1 MRGKKW
7 SWSEKIL
14 FLTPL
19 LFALVA
25 NWTFF
30 VPRDRIFRR
39 ELLVPTLLDIVAP
52 STHHGFH
59 RRSSICQSNLKQ
71 IGLALAQYSK
81 DYNAKLPPSKISAGV
96 GWVDVTQPYLKSWQ
110 IFRCPEVL
118 ANPKSKKIGLSDY
131 YLNSNLGS
139 RSHHWNSPQQLIVVG
154 EGNDSADQNDGSYN
168 KGALPSSWRN
178 DFDSPA
184 HRHLTAQ
191 VWAEGRANYLL
202 ADGRVKA
209 LLPTQI
215 TGANSRAEY
224 AFVPR

>member
-1 MRGKKW
+1 MREKKW

-19 LFALVA
+19 LFVLVA

-30 VPRDRIFRR
+30 VPRDHVFRADILVQRAQGFFPSHHR
-39 ELLVPTLLDIVAP
+39 ETICG
-52 STHHGFH
+52 SN
-59 RRSSICQSNLKQ
+59 CQSNLKQ

-96 GWVDVTQPYLKSWQ
+96 GWMDVTQPYLKSWQ

-118 ANPKSKKIGLSDY
+118 ANPKSKKVGLSDY

-154 EGNDSADQNDGSYN
+154 EGNDGADRNDGSYN
-168 KGALPSSWRN
+168 KGALPSLWRN

-191 VWAEGRANYLL
+191 VWSDGRANYLL

-209 LLPTQI
+209 LSPRQI
-215 TGANSRAEY
+215 AGTNSRDGYRFE
-224 AFVPR
+224 PS